1 MSRETIVSEFV
12 KQLKSMNT
20 VKLGVVQRD
29 PIIISELPKTAFPAV
44 YVETV
49 DENRINMHMGATRV
63 R

>member
-1 MSRETIVSEFV
+1 MSRENIVSEFV
-12 KQLKSMNT
+12 RVLKAMNT

-49 DENRINMHMGATRV
+49 EEDRENLAMGHT
-63 R
+63 